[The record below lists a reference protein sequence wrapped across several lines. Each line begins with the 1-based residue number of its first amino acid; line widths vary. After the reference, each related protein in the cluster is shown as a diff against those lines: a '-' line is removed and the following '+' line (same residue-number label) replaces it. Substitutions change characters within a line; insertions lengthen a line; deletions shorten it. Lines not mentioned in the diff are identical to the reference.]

1 VSLPSPIFSYNYKVE
16 EKQMKLA
23 NQDELDKAELE
34 KMIAG
39 MEEKDKE
46 DFRKLWQMITVLR
59 KDREERRRA
68 SL

>member
-1 VSLPSPIFSYNYKVE
+1 
-16 EKQMKLA
+16 MKLA